1 MAEEQERNILEDDH
15 SYASILKEHNVGEAQ
30 RRKRV
35 ELLKQLARPQFNH
48 GNKANAVIAHLS
60 EGALEPSDIQALV
73 NVLLK
78 VGEVDTLSVIL
89 HSPGGD
95 GTVVERFV
103 SLCRVQCKRF
113 CVIIPH
119 QAKSA
124 ATLISLGADEIVM
137 GPSSELGPI
146 DAQVRV
152 TSGGMRRYIS
162 AQSFIDAR
170 DGLIKKYDEL
180 KAKGGDV
187 TPTLQMLASLDLPFT
202 AQCESLMGFGRD
214 VARKLLSAHMMKKC
228 RNKRA
233 KVNKVVRELSS
244 VNFRTF

>member
-1 MAEEQERNILEDDH
+1 MRFQGETKSEAPEQDKSYTGILH
-15 SYASILKEHNVGEAQ
+15 EHDVSQAQ
-30 RRKRV
+30 REKRV
-35 ELLKQLARPQFNH
+35 ELLQQLSKPQFNS

-60 EGALEPSDIQALV
+60 EGALEAADVQALV
-73 NVLLK
+73 NILLK

-113 CVIIPH
+113 RVIIPH

-137 GPSSELGPI
+137 GPTSELGPI

-152 TSGGMRRYIS
+152 TSGGVWRYIS
-162 AQSFIDAR
+162 AQSFINAR
-170 DGLIKKYDEL
+170 DGLIKKYSEL
-180 KAKGGDV
+180 SAAGGDV
-187 TPTLQMLASLDLPFT
+187 TPILQMLASVDLPFT
-202 AQCESLMGFGRD
+202 SHCESLMDFGRD
-214 VARKLLSAHMMKKC
+214 VARKLLSEVHAE
-228 RNKRA
+228 
-233 KVNKVVRELSS
+233 EL
-244 VNFRTF
+244 